1 MQCNNAK
8 LTNIREVFIYKLN
21 QINHSFSYF
30 NNQDLFIY
38 ILAMKDKSI
47 NNLVAKYCFD
57 VQYNTIQYNK
67 TLFKH
72 GKIFSTLIKYKK
84 NNYN

>member
-1 MQCNNAK
+1 MIIVRDSFFRK
-8 LTNIREVFIYKLN
+8 TISIVLILLSFIVKFTNIREVFIYKLN

-30 NNQDLFIY
+30 NNHDLFIY

-57 VQYNTIQYNK
+57 VLTNVEQ
-67 TLFKH
+67 L
-72 GKIFSTLIKYKK
+72 
-84 NNYN
+84 